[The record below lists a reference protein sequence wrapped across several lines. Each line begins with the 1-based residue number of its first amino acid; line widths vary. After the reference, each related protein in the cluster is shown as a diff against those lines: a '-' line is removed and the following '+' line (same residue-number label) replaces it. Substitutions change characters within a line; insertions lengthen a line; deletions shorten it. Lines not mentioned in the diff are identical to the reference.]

1 MIVKQEQTLARLR
14 PLILLCIFY
23 AVNLYYFYYVVVW
36 QSSEKI
42 AQSCRGYFKCY
53 RYFRINELGWQVDW
67 ADGQWRSF
75 RQQLQLL
82 GAVASG
88 TVLLTHVI
96 RSWAPQSSLSTWRLS
111 VGLIMVFVLHGLHG
125 FLVFGFSLLGFYVAQ
140 IFGGSVFAPAIIW
153 FTGLFV
159 LCFKESYRLLYLK
172 EFSWL
177 AIFFD
182 RQYGG
187 MYGWQLPANFLVL
200 RIISYGIDLHWQRQE
215 MDKGDTKPRTISE
228 KYDFGHY
235 LSYIFYAPLYMA
247 GPIVSYSEFIEYDY
261 EMQKKES
268 IIPYFMRFLFCLG
281 LLEYMTAK
289 FPFFAVMQSGL
300 LPHLRT
306 EDVAVVFY
314 MLLKLM
320 WMKFLVMWRFFRL
333 WALAD
338 GVYVE
343 ENMKRCMTNNYS
355 LEAFWRG
362 WHVSFNKW
370 IIKYM
375 YKPLGGRSYRFLNVW
390 FVFLFVA
397 IWHDMEWKLVLWA
410 LMNGSFLIL
419 EGGMRMINKKVFGL
433 RETAMSHV
441 IGAIGGGIYVFVLMI
456 INLVGYAVGSG
467 TFDLLVDK
475 MASEEGF
482 RTFVV
487 CFYFSSVAVSIML
500 TLRKYKLC
508 AD

>member
-1 MIVKQEQTLARLR
+1 VKKEQSIARPR

-36 QSSEKI
+36 KCSENI
-42 AQSCRGYFKCY
+42 AQACRGYFKCY
-53 RYFRINELGWQVDW
+53 RHFRVNEFGWQVDW

-75 RQQLQLL
+75 RQNLRLL
-82 GAVASG
+82 GAVACG
-88 TVLLTHVI
+88 TVLITHFI

-111 VGLIMVFVLHGLHG
+111 VGLIMVFLLHGLHG
-125 FLVFGFSLLGFYVAQ
+125 FIVFGLSLLGFYMAQ
-140 IFGGSVFAPAIIW
+140 IVGGTVLGPFMIW
-153 FTGLFV
+153 LTGIFI
-159 LCFKESYRLLYLK
+159 LCFKESYRILHWK

-177 AIFFD
+177 GIFFD

-187 MYGWQLPANFLVL
+187 IYGWQLPANFLVL
-200 RIISYGIDLHWQRQE
+200 RIISYGMDLHWQRKE
-215 MDKGDTKPRTISE
+215 IATAKGEVKARVIAE
-228 KYDFGHY
+228 KFDFGHY

-247 GPIVSYSEFIEYDY
+247 GPIVTYSELIEYDY
-261 EMQKKES
+261 EVQNKES
-268 IIPYFMRFLFCLG
+268 IFPYSLRFLLCLG

-375 YKPLGGRSYRFLNVW
+375 YKPLGGRAYRFINVW

-397 IWHDMEWKLVLWA
+397 LWHDVEWKLVLWA
-410 LMNGSFLIL
+410 LLNCAFLML
-419 EGGMRMINKKVFGL
+419 EGGMKMIYKKVFGS
-433 RETAMSHV
+433 RDTAITHV
-441 IGAIGGGIYVFVLMI
+441 VAAISGGVYVFVLMV
-456 INLVGYAVGSG
+456 INLVGYAIGAG

-482 RTFVV
+482 RTFIL
-487 CFYFSSVAVSIML
+487 CFYFSSVGVSIML

-508 AD
+508 SD